1 VDRERLK
8 TLLSAK
14 PLKFET
20 ANHSVAQLKKR
31 VNDQQELIEYLAQCL
46 STQAASI
53 IDIRKKMGTQEGA
66 IEFLADQAGLEN
78 GPEPMIVMP
87 DSKLVGFDS

>member
-1 VDRERLK
+1 MDREKLK
-8 TLLSAK
+8 KLLSAK

-20 ANHSVAQLKKR
+20 TNHSVAQLKKR
-31 VNDQQELIEYLAQCL
+31 INDQQELIEYLAQCL

-53 IDIRKKMGTQEGA
+53 IDIRNKMNTQEGA
-66 IEFLADQAGLEN
+66 IEFLADAAGLEN

-87 DSKLVGFDS
+87 ETKLVGFDS